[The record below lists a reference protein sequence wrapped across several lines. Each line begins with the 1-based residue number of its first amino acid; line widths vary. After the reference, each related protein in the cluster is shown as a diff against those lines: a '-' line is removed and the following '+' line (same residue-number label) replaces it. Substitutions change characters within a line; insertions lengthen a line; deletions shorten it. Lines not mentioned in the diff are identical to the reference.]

1 MIIITKLIKNII
13 SFKKLVNIFQLVG
26 TADRTNNV
34 NEVNIQ
40 QYAKMSDVCVKLDI
54 SYLISSVMK
63 VRMKFCV
70 T

>member
-1 MIIITKLIKNII
+1 M
-13 SFKKLVNIFQLVG
+13 G

-63 VRMKFCV
+63 VRMKFFV

>member
-1 MIIITKLIKNII
+1 M
-13 SFKKLVNIFQLVG
+13 G

>member
-13 SFKKLVNIFQLVG
+13 SFKKKSISQLVG
-26 TADRTNNV
+26 TAHRTNNV

-54 SYLISSVMK
+54 SYSISSVMK

>member
-1 MIIITKLIKNII
+1 M
-13 SFKKLVNIFQLVG
+13 G

-63 VRMKFCV
+63 VRMKFGV